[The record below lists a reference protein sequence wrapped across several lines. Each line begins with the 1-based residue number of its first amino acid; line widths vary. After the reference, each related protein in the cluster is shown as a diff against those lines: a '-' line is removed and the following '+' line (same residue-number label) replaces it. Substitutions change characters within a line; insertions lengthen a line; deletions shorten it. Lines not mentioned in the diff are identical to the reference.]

1 MSELTGGIDTDSVS
15 SVDPMWSPALR
26 LHNTTTRNVQSAY
39 NIILLSSS
47 YVALQNAHSHA
58 RNKSQ

>member
-26 LHNTTTRNVQSAY
+26 LHNTTRNVQSAY

-58 RNKSQ
+58 RSKSQ